1 MKTIKQVMDEHCLKV
16 LKACD
21 NNRTKAAKILGIS
34 IRSLRNYLNAMKANG
49 VDIEMLDVEERSNQ
63 SNFKKIFP
71 TNKER
76 LNYLDNR
83 HPQMKVS

>member
-1 MKTIKQVMDEHCLKV
+1 MDEHCLKV
-16 LKACD
+16 LDACYG
-21 NNRTKAAKILGIS
+21 NRTKAAKILDIS

-49 VDIEMLDVEERSNQ
+49 VDIKMLDVKARSEA

-76 LNYLDNR
+76 LDYLDNR
-83 HPQMKVS
+83 HPQMKAS